1 MRAAMESTDWV
12 GWLILDRSNR
22 ILKHN
27 SVYKEMFGIP
37 EKLLQENNP
46 RKNLEWVKSLM
57 SDKDYFVQSSF
68 QVLKQEKKFTH
79 VFDLLDG
86 RRIRRVSLP
95 LFRDRELVG
104 RNILLY
110 DITVDKG
117 S

>member
-12 GWLILDRSNR
+12 GWVIIDKTNR
-22 ILKHN
+22 IIKYN
-27 SVYKEMFGIP
+27 SVYQDMFGMP

-46 RKNLEWVKSLM
+46 RKNVEWVKNMVRDQDHFMRL
-57 SDKDYFVQSSF
+57 SF
-68 QVLKQEKKFTH
+68 QVLNQEKKFIH
-79 VFDLLDG
+79 EYDLLDG

-95 LFRDRELVG
+95 LFRDGELVG